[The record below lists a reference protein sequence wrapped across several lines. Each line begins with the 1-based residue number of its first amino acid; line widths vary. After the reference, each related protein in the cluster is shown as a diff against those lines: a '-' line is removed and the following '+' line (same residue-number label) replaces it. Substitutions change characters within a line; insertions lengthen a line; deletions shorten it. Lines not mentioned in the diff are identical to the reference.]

1 MAREQQ
7 EPVAVSDID
16 ISIPDE
22 DLKNLSLKAFN
33 KLIKGR
39 SDESDLRK
47 RRNEL
52 KRKET
57 NRRTRLD
64 HKRMKKQYETNLNRI
79 AALKPKQED
88 YRNVTV
94 KHKSKFKSLIKE
106 WENVKSS
113 DSEISIMEVHSNG
126 VCFREDFLVG
136 RGSQGTEVYICLGSD
151 GIERAI
157 KRLPKH
163 MCQDFLKNE
172 KDLLN
177 SPNAVESP
185 RIVNYC
191 FYDDKSSPDFGYM
204 ILNLYEQSLEKYI
217 EAEHRTMKESCIRK
231 MIKQVLE
238 GLKALH
244 SREPRIIHRDLK
256 PSNILVDVNGDL
268 ALSDFGI
275 GRFFPEQGI
284 WCFVLNK

>member
-1 MAREQQ
+1 MACEQQ

-22 DLKNLSLKAFN
+22 DLKNLSLKEFN

-39 SDESDLRK
+39 SDKLDLRK

-94 KHKSKFKSLIKE
+94 KHKSKFELLMKE
-106 WENVKSS
+106 WENIKSS
-113 DSEISIMEVHSNG
+113 NSEISITEIQGNG
-126 VCFREDFLVG
+126 ASFRDAFLIG

-163 MCQDFLKNE
+163 LCQEFLKNE
-172 KDLLN
+172 KVLLN

-185 RIVNYC
+185 RIVNYW
-191 FYDDKSSPDFGYM
+191 FYDDTSSPDFGYI
-204 ILNLYEQSLEKYI
+204 ILNLFEQSLEQYI
-217 EAEHRTMKESCIRK
+217 AAEHRAIKESCIRK
-231 MIKQVLE
+231 MIKQILE

-284 WCFVLNK
+284 PCFLLDK